1 MPHEPESRHAKRGD
15 DWQLTPETRV
25 LIHDQVRMSSH
36 RKRAAHLQRRR
47 ASSSTELFSS
57 RTWPAGTQRPLPS
70 DPLVGKP
77 SQAPSSGFMIGV
89 SWPRL
94 AIPDQTPPFPRS
106 GTDNRQVG
114 IRPEVYA

>member
-25 LIHDQVRMSSH
+25 LIHDLVRMSSH

-57 RTWPAGTQRPLPS
+57 RTWPAGTQRSPPLGPPRREAFPGTVVGFHDRRIMASLS
-70 DPLVGKP
+70 DTG
-77 SQAPSSGFMIGV
+77 
-89 SWPRL
+89 
-94 AIPDQTPPFPRS
+94 PDASVPT
-106 GTDNRQVG
+106 
-114 IRPEVYA
+114 